1 LAGPLDGIRVV
12 DLSERSVPAA
22 LLGLAL
28 ADYGAT
34 VVRVEPTGGD
44 ELRCLDASRVWFRGQ
59 QSVTERSVAEPID
72 GHDAGCDEE
81 SLRALCERAD
91 IVIDTAQAWVAKR
104 FRYPAPYPA
113 HQVVCVLTAMPIPAA
128 DVVAGRVPAAPVYGE
143 LAEAQW
149 GFMYVQ
155 DGHREAPIYL
165 GWPHA
170 AFGTSWI
177 ALSGVLA
184 ALWRRLRNGRGQVVT
199 TSLLDGLAALNTQR
213 WVGGGDPPLEP
224 WPAHSSLTRMGDSTM
239 IIALVQCADGEWIQF
254 NSGARGATNRMFEVI
269 GRADL
274 VHPSYEL
281 PDAPFVSREVA
292 DEFWDALPGIFQQ
305 RTAQEWV
312 DLLQP
317 LDISVMPVRAP
328 GAILE
333 TDHARRQG
341 LVQVSGGDVQFGI
354 GARFSRTPAAVEGD
368 APAPGAHNEQFRHLR
383 PLPRAEA
390 PAAPAAVDGPAEV
403 GGPLAGLTVL
413 DLGVHIAGPFTSRLL
428 ADLGARVV
436 KVDAEDATVGRTFRG
451 SSVGINR
458 GKRNLVVDL
467 KTHDGQQ
474 VLLDLAA
481 QADVVHQNL
490 RNGVMERLGLGA
502 RQLLAANPRLVF
514 CQSSGYGN
522 EGPWADLPAWGP
534 LIDATAG
541 MLTRTGGHGRPP
553 MHYATHVDYG
563 GALSTAPHILEALV
577 ERERSGSGQAVE
589 HPQLASAMWAMSDA
603 HVLDGVVHETFP
615 LDPEQ
620 LGHSATNALYRTAD
634 GWITLS
640 CFSEREWRAAVET
653 MGVACSSSYAAVR
666 ARRVDKGPEYA
677 LLAAAFADRA
687 TTDALRM
694 LGAAGVPAA
703 EPTALPA
710 EALDEHGFDALG
722 LVVHYED
729 PRVGYM
735 FEIGPMVRFSETPTT
750 PHRRPT
756 AALGQHSREILAEFG
771 FAPERID
778 ALVESGVV
786 VQAPPPVRFTPA
798 KRAAI
803 TPGQRLL
810 STTCTTQVVVVHAPR
825 VDVTLFCGG
834 APMRE
839 FSAGTEPDQGDT
851 DAPMTPDPAFSA
863 GTALGKRYED
873 DATGLVVLVTRAG
886 RGSLSVDDRVLGVM
900 QKQAL
905 PSSD

>member
-1 LAGPLDGIRVV
+1 VPGPLNGIRVV

-34 VVRVEPTGGD
+34 VVRVEPPGGD
-44 ELRCLDASRVWFRGQ
+44 ELRSLDASCVWLRGQ
-59 QSVTERSVAEPID
+59 QSVTED
-72 GHDAGCDEE
+72 GCDED
-81 SLRALCERAD
+81 SLRELCEGAD
-91 IVIDTAQAWVAKR
+91 VVIDTAQAWSAKQ
-104 FRYPAPYPA
+104 FRYSAPYPS
-113 HQVVCVLTAMPIPAA
+113 HQIVCVLTAAPAP
-128 DVVAGRVPAAPVYGE
+128 VEEIVAGRLPAAPVHGE

-155 DGHREAPIYL
+155 DGHREAPIFL

-177 ALSGVLA
+177 ALSGTLA
-184 ALWRRLRNGRGQVVT
+184 ALWHRMRTGRGQVLT

-239 IIALVQCADGEWIQF
+239 IIALVQCADDVWIQF

-269 GRADL
+269 GRPDL
-274 VHPSYEL
+274 IDPSYEL
-281 PDAPFVSREVA
+281 PDAPFVSHAVA
-292 DEFWDALPGIFQQ
+292 DEFWEDLPGIFRQ
-305 RTAQEWV
+305 RTSQEWV

-317 LDISVMPVRAP
+317 LDISVMPVRSP

-333 TDHARRQG
+333 TEHARHQG
-341 LVQVSGGDVQFGI
+341 LVHGSGGDVQFGI
-354 GARFSRTPAAVEGD
+354 GARFSRTPAAVAGD
-368 APAPGAHNEQFRHLR
+368 APARGAHNDRYQHLR
-383 PLPRAEA
+383 CTDA
-390 PAAPAAVDGPAEV
+390 PAPPAPVDERGDNR
-403 GGPLAGLTVL
+403 GPLAGLTVL

-428 ADLGARVV
+428 ADFGARVV

-458 GKRNLVVDL
+458 GKRNIVVDL
-467 KTHDGQQ
+467 KKEEGRQ

-502 RQLLAANPRLVF
+502 RDLLAVNPRLVF

-541 MLTRTGGHGRPP
+541 MLTRTGGYGQPP

-563 GALSTAPHILEALV
+563 GALSTAPLILEALV

-603 HVLDGVVHETFP
+603 HVLDGVVHETFA
-615 LDPEQ
+615 LDAQ
-620 LGHSATNALYRTAD
+620 QVGHSASNALYRTAD
-634 GWITLS
+634 SWIVLS
-640 CFSEREWRAAVET
+640 CYSEREWRAAIET
-653 MGVACSSSYAAVR
+653 MGVAISSSYAEVR
-666 ARRVDKGPEYA
+666 AHRADEGPEYA
-677 LLAAAFADRA
+677 RLAAAFADLA
-687 TTDALRM
+687 TTDALRL
-694 LGAAGVPAA
+694 LGNAGVPAV
-703 EPTALPA
+703 EPTAMTA
-710 EALDEHGFDALG
+710 EALDQHGFDGLG

-729 PRVGYM
+729 PRVGDM
-735 FEIGPMVRFSETPTT
+735 FEIGPMVRFSETPTS

-771 FAPERID
+771 FAPERVD

-786 VQAPPPVRFTPA
+786 IQSPPPVRFAPRTTA
-798 KRAAI
+798 TI
-803 TPGQRLL
+803 TPGQRLR
-810 STTCTTQVVVVHAPR
+810 SATCTTQVIVVHAPSAET
-825 VDVTLFCGG
+825 TLCCGG
-834 APMRE
+834 APMHE
-839 FSAGTEPDQGDT
+839 FSMGTDSGEAQPLV
-851 DAPMTPDPAFSA
+851 TPDPSFAA
-863 GTALGKRYED
+863 GTSMGKRYQDEI
-873 DATGLVVLVTRAG
+873 TGLVVLVTRAG
-886 RGSLSVDDRVLGVM
+886 QGSLAVDGRPLGVM